1 MSRLLV
7 FYLACCSINLFAQG
21 DAAHR
26 RSQSHIPRGASKTHR
41 SPVHASASDAYDLE
55 LTQPLTSPSSHLQP
69 TGYGTQQGSAVST
82 SMSTATLQWRAAHA
96 TASAADVSGSRASA
110 SNQLLSESGETDLG
124 QKTDACMLS
133 INGDGEEEE
142 KPELSCMQRICGWL
156 RGCGAAVRQN
166 PRSTLVTGTITVGC
180 VLATIGIIKV
190 YQTAVSAA
198 DDCRS
203 AAHDGKE
210 AGGLCLQ
217 TGQVVY
223 QQCSLAASKFQEILA
238 RANLLERHY
247 GPFLTQLWERFANSS
262 ASSEFT
268 PEYLKQVGDAVM
280 GLNQGMQQLG
290 AGLRQTGYLMQELD
304 ARLINC
310 SRSNF

>member
-21 DAAHR
+21 DAVHR
-26 RSQSHIPRGASKTHR
+26 RSHSHVPTRSAPRTQQR
-41 SPVHASASDAYDLE
+41 SAYASASDAYDLE
-55 LTQPLTSPSSHLQP
+55 DLTQPLTLSSGDLQP
-69 TGYGTQQGSAVST
+69 VMYGTHVGSA
-82 SMSTATLQWRAAHA
+82 ATLQWRAAHA
-96 TASAADVSGSRASA
+96 SASAVGDSSYQSSSSG
-110 SNQLLSESGETDLG
+110 QLLSVPTESDTG
-124 QKTDACMLS
+124 QEADAHVLS
-133 INGDGEEEE
+133 INGESDEKE
-142 KPELSCMQRICGWL
+142 KPALSRIQRFCGWL
-156 RGCGAAVRQN
+156 RSCGAAVRQN

-210 AGGLCLQ
+210 AGELCLQ

-290 AGLRQTGYLMQELD
+290 AGLRQTDYLMQDLD